1 MSLEQKKH
9 FLKTELI
16 PPGILTYTIEGKK
29 KQSNDEADCVASRR
43 PLSMAAVDE

>member
-1 MSLEQKKH
+1 MSLEQKKL

-29 KQSNDEADCVASRR
+29 KQVSTGPQGPRT
-43 PLSMAAVDE
+43 LGVD